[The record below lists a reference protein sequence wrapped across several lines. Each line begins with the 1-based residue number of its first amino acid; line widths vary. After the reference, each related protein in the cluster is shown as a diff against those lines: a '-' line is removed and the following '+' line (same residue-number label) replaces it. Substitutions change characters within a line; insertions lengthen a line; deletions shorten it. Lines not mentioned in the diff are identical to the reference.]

1 MKSSLIIFFMLVCV
15 CYVQAQTD
23 SGKWKNI
30 EAQADTL
37 LNSQD
42 FTGALKLY
50 NRVAELSKLKTK
62 EDKGILYKRSVCY
75 YSLGELDKALVDIN
89 LFIPEYDAFPQ
100 AKLLRAF
107 IYRELGDDE
116 GQLKD
121 IDILLSYNPMNK
133 DLIKWKSAIYLGMEK
148 FVEAKQQL
156 VNAQRFVN
164 DEEIETQLGFAYYNL
179 DSPDS
184 AFIHFENAMSFN
196 AGYLPA
202 YLYISTLCLDEEAFE
217 LALTYIDIALKLDA
231 KNPNL
236 FLYKGIALI
245 ETERQEE
252 GCRYLNKA
260 FQGGLDQAGDYL
272 KQYCYSADR

>member
-1 MKSSLIIFFMLVCV
+1 MRSSLIIFFLTVCV
-15 CYVQAQTD
+15 CSVQAQTA
-23 SGKWKNI
+23 SEKWKTI

-37 LNSQD
+37 LNNQD
-42 FTGALKLY
+42 FAGALKLY

-62 EDKGILYKRSVCY
+62 EDKGVLYKRSVCY
-75 YSLGELDKALVDIN
+75 YSIGEFEKALADIN
-89 LFIPEYDAFPQ
+89 GFIPEYEGFPQ

-116 GQLKD
+116 GQLND
-121 IDILLSYNPMNK
+121 IETLLSYNPMNK
-133 DLIKWKSAIYLGMEK
+133 DLIKWKSAIYLGSEK
-148 FVEAKQQL
+148 FEEAKEQLLKVQQF
-156 VNAQRFVN
+156 AN

-179 DSPDS
+179 DSSDS
-184 AFIHFENAMSFN
+184 AFIHFENAMSLN

-202 YLYISTLCLDEEAFE
+202 YLYMSTLCLDEQAYE

-245 ETERQEE
+245 ETKQQEE
-252 GCRYLNKA
+252 GCRNLVKA
-260 FQGGLDQAGDYL
+260 FQAGLDQAGDYL
-272 KQYCYSADR
+272 RQYCYSADR